1 MSKFRD
7 EVWHILN
14 DPEDDRYG
22 LFLGFITILIF
33 LSVGL
38 LLYETFVLPTIDPGQ
53 IKARAELLQ
62 ITDRL
67 ILAVFLV
74 EYIGQN

>member
-1 MSKFRD
+1 MSTLRD

-14 DPEDDRYG
+14 DPEDQRYG

-38 LLYETFVLPTIDPGQ
+38 LLYETFFLPEVV
-53 IKARAELLQ
+53 ASCWHAL
-62 ITDRL
+62 
-67 ILAVFLV
+67 
-74 EYIGQN
+74 YIGQKPLG